1 MVESFDN
8 NGFKNLGSLTKW
20 IKYMLYAQMLFAII
34 SIIFG
39 YLEYQ
44 LLSGYRDGVH
54 VSQETIIAD
63 MEAND
68 IRQGIV
74 SVIYMIIYFVLAFLV
89 LKWIYRA
96 NYNARKLGA
105 ENMKFTPGWSIGYY
119 FIPILAIWKPYQ
131 AMKEIWQ
138 ASKNPLDWTSQN
150 PSGILSIWWIL
161 WLTSNILGQII
172 FKLSMRAEELQELI
186 DLNLITQIS
195 DSLDIPLALVLLL
208 IVNSIYKMQMS
219 HIENDDN
226 KIEKLFIK

>member
-1 MVESFDN
+1 MLESLRNKD
-8 NGFKNLGSLTKW
+8 FKSSESLTKW
-20 IKYMLYAQMLFAII
+20 VKYMLYAQILFAII
-34 SIIFG
+34 SIISG

-44 LLSGYRDGVH
+44 LLSGYKDGVYA
-54 VSQETIIAD
+54 SQETIIAD

-68 IRQGIV
+68 MRQGIV
-74 SVIYMIIYFVLAFLV
+74 SVLYMIIYFVLAFLI

-96 NYNARKLGA
+96 NYNARQLGA

-150 PSGILSIWWIL
+150 PSGILSIWWTL
-161 WLTSNILGQII
+161 WLISNILGQII
-172 FKLSMRAEELQELI
+172 FRLYRRAEELKELI

-195 DSLDIPLALVLLL
+195 YLLDIPLALALLS
-208 IVNSIYKMQMS
+208 IINSIYKMQMD
-219 HIENDDN
+219 HIESANN
-226 KIEKLFIK
+226 KIPS